1 LASAVDG
8 YDMMCSGKNSVSF
21 LFESFALD
29 IDRREFRRGTEPVSV
44 GPQVF
49 DLLVYL
55 IRNRDRVV
63 TKADLSQAI
72 WGGRI
77 VSESTLTSLINAV
90 RKTIGDSGEEQ
101 RLIRTMPRKGI
112 RFVGDVRVV
121 QSTAAS
127 VPSAQQWVTTAETT
141 VATTLPDRP
150 SIAVLLFTNMC
161 GDPERDY
168 FADGMTEDII
178 TELSRMRWLFVIARN
193 STFTYKG
200 RGVDVKQVGRELGV
214 RYVLEGGVRQAGDR
228 VRITAQLIDATTGA
242 HLWADRFDGGLQDIF
257 DLRSIGIP
265 VRNRRNPHSG
275 CPDQGGRCKGVS
287 NSSVHMRSGSGSPKV
302 LFSAEGLRQL
312 HKAGAGAGARAVRC
326 VSTGMTALTAA
337 PATIVEI
344 KKRSRVMISFVMLL
358 ERIPLTFVQRQCRA

>member
-1 LASAVDG
+1 
-8 YDMMCSGKNSVSF
+8 VSF
-21 LFESFALD
+21 LFENFALD

-55 IRNRDRVV
+55 IRNRNRVV
-63 TKADLSQAI
+63 SKADLSQAI

-101 RLIRTMPRKGI
+101 RLIRTVPRKGI
-112 RFVGDVRVV
+112 RFVGDVRVE

-127 VPSAQQWVTTAETT
+127 VPSAQSMTTAETT
-141 VATTLPDRP
+141 VAMTLPDRP
-150 SIAVLLFTNMC
+150 SIAVLPFTNMS

-228 VRITAQLIDATTGA
+228 VRITAQLY
-242 HLWADRFDGGLQDIF
+242 
-257 DLRSIGIP
+257 
-265 VRNRRNPHSG
+265 
-275 CPDQGGRCKGVS
+275 
-287 NSSVHMRSGSGSPKV
+287 
-302 LFSAEGLRQL
+302 
-312 HKAGAGAGARAVRC
+312 
-326 VSTGMTALTAA
+326 
-337 PATIVEI
+337 
-344 KKRSRVMISFVMLL
+344 
-358 ERIPLTFVQRQCRA
+358 